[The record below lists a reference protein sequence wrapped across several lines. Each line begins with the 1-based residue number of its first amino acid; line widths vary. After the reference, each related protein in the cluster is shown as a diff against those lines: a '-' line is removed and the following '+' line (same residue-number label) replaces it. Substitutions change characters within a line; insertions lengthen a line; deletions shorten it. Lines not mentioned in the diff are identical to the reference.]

1 VTLIIFRYLGKPL
14 RVLIS
19 VGFLFAGHTLSS
31 ADLKGPVLPSILI
44 LGDSISAAYGIPVES
59 GWVALLRERL
69 RNLESPYQA
78 INASVSGETSAGG
91 LRRLPRLL
99 KQYSP
104 KIVILELGGNDG
116 LRGYPIGQLRK
127 NLASIVTTSV
137 KSGAEV
143 LVLPMEIPPNMGR
156 PYTTAF
162 RHSFNLV
169 AMEHNARLGKFP
181 LEDVALNGELM
192 QADGIHP
199 TKEAQSLILETIWLS
214 LEDML

>member
-1 VTLIIFRYLGKPL
+1 M
-14 RVLIS
+14 
-19 VGFLFAGHTLSS
+19 
-31 ADLKGPVLPSILI
+31 
-44 LGDSISAAYGIPVES
+44 ES
-59 GWVALLRERL
+59 GWVALLKERL
-69 RNLESPYQA
+69 ENLENPYQA
-78 INASVSGETSAGG
+78 INASISGETSAGG

-99 KQYSP
+99 KKYSP

-137 KSGAEV
+137 RAGAEV

-156 PYTTAF
+156 PYTVAF
-162 RHSFNLV
+162 RQSFTLV
-169 AMEHNARLGKFP
+169 AMEHNANLGQFP
-181 LEDVALNGELM
+181 LKNVALTNELM

-199 TKEAQSLILETIWLS
+199 TEEAQSLILETIWLS

>member
-1 VTLIIFRYLGKPL
+1 M
-14 RVLIS
+14 
-19 VGFLFAGHTLSS
+19 
-31 ADLKGPVLPSILI
+31 
-44 LGDSISAAYGIPVES
+44 EN
-59 GWVALLRERL
+59 GWVALLRKRL
-69 RNLESPYQA
+69 RELESPYQT
-78 INASVSGETSAGG
+78 INASMSGETSAGG

-137 KSGAEV
+137 KSGADV

-156 PYTTAF
+156 PYTMAF
-162 RHSFNLV
+162 RQSFTLV
-169 AMEHNARLGKFP
+169 AMEHSANLGRFP
-181 LEDVALNGELM
+181 LEDVALNNELM
-192 QADGIHP
+192 QGDGIHP
-199 TKEAQSLILETIWLS
+199 TKEAQPLILETIWLS